1 MTTQKRGYLLR
12 FVPGIVLCLIAAIL
26 MFFGLLALQVRIIMG
41 IVGIALIA
49 TSAVP
54 WRAKKP

>member
-1 MTTQKRGYLLR
+1 MATHKRGYLLR
-12 FVPGIVLCLIAAIL
+12 FAPGVVLCLIAVFL
-26 MFFGLLALQVRIIMG
+26 MVFDVLPLPVRITIL

-54 WRAKKP
+54 WRAKKT